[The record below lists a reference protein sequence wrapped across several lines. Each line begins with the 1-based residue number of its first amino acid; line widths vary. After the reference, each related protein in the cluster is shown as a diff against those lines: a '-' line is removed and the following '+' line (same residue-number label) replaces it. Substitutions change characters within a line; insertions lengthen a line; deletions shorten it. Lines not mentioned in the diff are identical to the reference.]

1 MAISAPALAELAEA
15 DVVFAAAAAAAV
27 EVAPGAPVLGVVDAG
42 GLGFTAVVFGG
53 AVLGGGTIGGG
64 TLTVTLL
71 GDAAAPFGDELT
83 AGCVALRG
91 ATLDA
96 GGDTDARGTL
106 VDDGWSAARCP
117 LGNGGEE
124 GARLALCT
132 GWGRSA

>member
-15 DVVFAAAAAAAV
+15 DVVFAAAAVV
-27 EVAPGAPVLGVVDAG
+27 EVAPGAPVLGVVDAA
-42 GLGFTAVVFGG
+42 GLGFTTVVIAG
-53 AVLGGGTIGGG
+53 AVLAGGAIGGG

-91 ATLDA
+91 GTLEA
-96 GGDTDARGTL
+96 GGDTDPRGIL
-106 VDDGWSAARCP
+106 VNDGCSAARCP
-117 LGNGGEE
+117 LGTGGEE
-124 GARLALCT
+124 GARFALCT